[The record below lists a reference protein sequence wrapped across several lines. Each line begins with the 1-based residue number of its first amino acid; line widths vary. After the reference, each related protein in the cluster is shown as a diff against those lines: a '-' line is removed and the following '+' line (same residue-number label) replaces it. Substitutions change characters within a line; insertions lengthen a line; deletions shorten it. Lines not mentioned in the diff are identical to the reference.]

1 VSLPRHVQSLSLGQF
16 NGPVLRGKDRYPDLI
31 AVEMEG
37 GSMGYIAQNLRKD
50 FRNLE
55 FLSVR
60 GISDLCA
67 EKEDDVW
74 RDVAADTAAAVLI
87 GYLFHKAWLPVFEE
101 TSE

>member
-1 VSLPRHVQSLSLGQF
+1 VKVGGILSWEY
-16 NGPVLRGKDRYPDLI
+16 VLNHKRKRTDLNSRYPDLI